1 MSGKAVYVSRFESW
15 APGLNSP
22 ADWEDWAR
30 GVKEI
35 AASGESPAL
44 DLAESPSLKLSP
56 KEFALFKRRQ
66 SQISRMTIQ
75 VLHEIMP
82 IEENVKIIFVSFRG
96 EITQQFKINKM
107 LIEEGDLGPAAFSQS
122 VFNTPPALASIALG
136 LRQGYSAVYPGN
148 NRFDTGFLAAVAP
161 LFSGKAEK
169 IVFVYADEL
178 CPPEYGGLCPQTD
191 KPLAFAV
198 LFSATNGKEPDLP
211 GRIFIAPNMEYLNS
225 PQDFLKFL
233 YQNRGVQ

>member
-1 MSGKAVYVSRFESW
+1 MSEKAVYASRFSSW
-15 APGLNSP
+15 APGLIDH

-30 GVKEI
+30 GEKEI
-35 AASGESPAL
+35 ETLGESPAL
-44 DLAESPSLKLSP
+44 DFAESPWLKLSA

-66 SQISRMTIQ
+66 SQISRMTIH

-82 IEENVKIIFVSFRG
+82 VEENVKIVFVSFRG

-107 LIEEGDLGPAAFSQS
+107 LLEEGDLSPAAFSQS
-122 VFNTPPALASIALG
+122 VFNTPPALAAIALG

-148 NRFDTGFLAAVAP
+148 GRFDTGFQAAVAP

-169 IVFVYADEL
+169 IVLVYADEL
-178 CPPEYGGLCPQTD
+178 CPAEYGDLCPQPN

-198 LFSATNGKEPDLP
+198 LLTIQKP
-211 GRIFIAPNMEYLNS
+211 GIPVLVDREWLSS
-225 PQDFLKFL
+225 PEKFLKLL
-233 YQNRGVQ
+233 YHYKDTL